1 MRAASLAKTLIV
13 LGATIAPAIAA
24 GGDTGVA
31 RMATCQDSW
40 LDWKTSDPAKLQAFA
55 AQFGSGYMQGEGANG
70 QFLIPKTPQTLAGLR
85 ITQVFPESVGMGVGF
100 SVTVDAPFDAVRK
113 SVETLLGKK
122 LGKCETS
129 DGMRACELELAPQ
142 RTVTVMAGDDPK
154 SHATLVGCFYLYE
167 K

>member
-1 MRAASLAKTLIV
+1 MRTASLAKALIV
-13 LGATIAPAIAA
+13 LGATVVPAFAA

-31 RMATCQDSW
+31 RMAICQDSW
-40 LDWKTSDPAKLQAFA
+40 LDWKTGDPARLQAFA
-55 AQFGSGYMQGEGANG
+55 AQFESGYTQGGDG
-70 QFLIPKTPQTLAGLR
+70 QFLVPKSPQTLAGLR

-100 SVTVDAPFDAVRK
+100 SVTVDAPFDATRK
-113 SVETLLGKK
+113 SVEKLLGKP

-129 DGMRACELELAPQ
+129 DGMRSCELELAPQ
-142 RTVTVMAGDDPK
+142 RTVTLMAGDDPK

>member
-1 MRAASLAKTLIV
+1 MRTASLAKVLIV
-13 LGATIAPAIAA
+13 LGATVAPALAA

-55 AQFGSGYMQGEGANG
+55 AQFGSGYTQGADG
-70 QFLIPKTPQTLAGLR
+70 QFLVPKSPQTLAGLR

-100 SVTVDAPFDAVRK
+100 SVAVDAPFDATRK
-113 SVETLLGKK
+113 RVETLLGKK
-122 LGKCETS
+122 LGKCEAS
-129 DGMRACELELAPQ
+129 DGMRSCELELAPQ
-142 RTVTVMAGDDPK
+142 RTVSVTAGDDPK
-154 SHATLVGCFYLYE
+154 SHTTLVGCFYLYE